1 MSVYRKAL
9 ATPGPGFLGSTSSS
23 ADYIG
28 AQRQHAFH
36 DVAEDGDS
44 AVAGFDSLELFL
56 IYPQHQINAGAAVLA
71 HFLEFPFF
79 ESFINE
85 LRQNAIGVSL
95 ILPWISYICDSI
107 KTDLYEPLLRSSE
120 RNGDG
125 SLQHDQ
131 LQEHLSRRL
140 FHNTSG
146 ALEYDGYCSLEY
158 FASLFTGQNLRW
170 EAVGMLF
177 TTVGLGAI
185 NARVNVR
192 HLAPGSGGLSMR
204 QRAILARRML
214 EGGQM
219 CLFFCEKTGHM
230 IDPEIWLSL
239 ELSHLASVV
248 EGDSSMYLLRC
259 RMNELTDFQATRRG
273 GS

>member
-1 MSVYRKAL
+1 MSVHQKAS

-28 AQRQHAFH
+28 AQRQHGFQ

-44 AVAGFDSLELFL
+44 AVAGFDSPELFP

-71 HFLEFPFF
+71 QFLEFPSF

-120 RNGDG
+120 RNGVG

-131 LQEHLSRRL
+131 LQEHLSRWL

-146 ALEYDGYCSLEY
+146 ALEYDGHCELEH
-158 FASLFTGQNLRW
+158 FASLFTGQSLRW
-170 EAVGMLF
+170 EAVGMFF
-177 TTVGLGAI
+177 TTAGLGAI

-192 HLAPGSGGLSMR
+192 HLAPGSGGWSMR
-204 QRAILARRML
+204 QRAVLGRRML

-219 CLFFCEKTGHM
+219 CLSFCEKTGHM
-230 IDPEIWLSL
+230 VDPEIWLSL
-239 ELSHLASVV
+239 GLSHLASVV

-259 RMNELTDFQATRRG
+259 GMNELTDFQATRRG

>member
-1 MSVYRKAL
+1 MNVHRKAS

-28 AQRQHAFH
+28 AQRQHSFH
-36 DVAEDGDS
+36 DGAEVGDS
-44 AVAGFDSLELFL
+44 AGAGLCDPELFP
-56 IYPQHQINAGAAVLA
+56 IYPQHQINAGAVALA

-85 LRQNAIGVSL
+85 LRQNVIGASL
-95 ILPWISYICDSI
+95 ILPWISYVCDSI
-107 KTDLYEPLLRSSE
+107 KTDLYEPLLRSRE

-125 SLQHDQ
+125 SLQHDR

-140 FHNTSG
+140 FHNTSS
-146 ALEYDGYCSLEY
+146 ALEYDGHCSLEH

-170 EAVGMLF
+170 EAVGMFF
-177 TTVGLGAI
+177 TMVGFGAI

-192 HLAPGSGGLSMR
+192 HLALGSGGLSMR
-204 QRAILARRML
+204 QRAVLARRML

-219 CLFFCEKTGHM
+219 CLSFCEKTGHM
-230 IDPEIWLSL
+230 VDPEIWLSL

-248 EGDSSMYLLRC
+248 EGDSSNVSSTMSNGRA
-259 RMNELTDFQATRRG
+259 N
-273 GS
+273 

>member
-1 MSVYRKAL
+1 MNVHWKAST
-9 ATPGPGFLGSTSSS
+9 TPGPGFLGFTSSS

-28 AQRQHAFH
+28 AQRQHGFH
-36 DVAEDGDS
+36 NVAEDGDS
-44 AVAGFDSLELFL
+44 AAGCGSPELFP
-56 IYPQHQINAGAAVLA
+56 IYPQHQINAGVAVLA

-85 LRQNAIGVSL
+85 LRQNAIDVSL

-107 KTDLYEPLLRSSE
+107 KTDLYEPLLQSSE

-125 SLQHDQ
+125 SLHHDRF
-131 LQEHLSRRL
+131 QEHLSRRL

-146 ALEYDGYCSLEY
+146 VLEYDGHCSVEH

-170 EAVGMLF
+170 EAVGMFF
-177 TTVGLGAI
+177 TIAGLGAI

-192 HLAPGSGGLSMR
+192 HLSPGSGGLSMR
-204 QRAILARRML
+204 QRAVLARRML

-219 CLFFCEKTGHM
+219 CLSFCEKTGHM
-230 IDPEIWLSL
+230 VDPEIWLSL

-248 EGDSSMYLLRC
+248 EGDSSMHLLRC
-259 RMNELTDFQATRRG
+259 RMNELTDFQATRLG
-273 GS
+273 DS